1 MTTLT
6 RTTNIKIIVALT
18 LVHFMGDFYSSF
30 IMPLFPAFV
39 DRHGLT
45 MAQVGVITGTMR
57 LLAFIV
63 QPAVGYF
70 ADRYETRIFALGGLF
85 LTTLFIPLAGIAP
98 TFWVLTLLLAIG
110 SVGSSM
116 FHPSVTGMVPV
127 YGGLHTGFSMS
138 VFNTGGTLAFG
149 IGPLFITWFVE
160 LFGLSAMPATMLIG
174 LMALVFLYQVI
185 PVPEVE
191 ALNHNGFFE
200 SLKQTLGHV
209 WRPVLLIWLV
219 MMLRA
224 VVDQSFL
231 TFTPVYLANKGYS
244 LVAVGSTIAIFV
256 VAGTVSGLLAGLLS
270 DRTGYKP
277 VFYISHTLMTPA
289 LIIWL
294 FLPGGWVIFGAF
306 VAGFFVLA
314 AVPVGVVFAQ
324 ELAPGGR
331 SMVAS
336 LMMGFAYGLGGAFSP
351 LIGRFA
357 DIFSIKTVLIF
368 VAFIPVLSLVMIFFF
383 PDVGPK
389 NQHGFKGL
397 QLPE

>member
-1 MTTLT
+1 MTMTTLNQN
-6 RTTNIKIIVALT
+6 TNIKAIFALT

-30 IMPLFPAFV
+30 IMPLLPAFV
-39 DRHGLT
+39 DRHTLT
-45 MAQVGVITGTMR
+45 MAQVGVLTGIMR

-63 QPAVGYF
+63 QPAIGYF
-70 ADRYETRIFALGGLF
+70 ADRYETRFFALGGLL
-85 LTTLFIPLAGIAP
+85 LTVVFIPLAGIAP
-98 TFWVLTLLLAIG
+98 TFWALTLFLALG

-127 YGGLHTGFSMS
+127 YGGLRAGFSMS

-149 IGPLFITWFVE
+149 IGPLFITSFVA

-174 LMALVFLYQVI
+174 LVALIFLYHVL
-185 PVPEVE
+185 PVPEAE
-191 ALNHNGFFE
+191 ALHYDGFIE

-209 WRPVLLIWLV
+209 WQSIFLIWLV

-224 VVDQSFL
+224 VVGQSFL

-244 LVAVGSTIAIFV
+244 LMSVGSTIAIFV
-256 VAGTVSGLLAGLLS
+256 VAGTVSGLAAGLLS

-277 VFYISHTLMTPA
+277 IFYFSHALMTPA
-289 LIIWL
+289 LILLL
-294 FLPGGWVIFGAF
+294 FLPGLWVFFGAF

-314 AVPVGVVFAQ
+314 AVPIGVVMAQ

-336 LMMGFAYGLGGAFSP
+336 LMMGLAYGLGGVFSP
-351 LIGRFA
+351 LIGKLA
-357 DIFSIKTVLIF
+357 DIFSIKAVLIT
-368 VAFIPVLSLVMIFFF
+368 VAFIPLLSLVLIFFF
-383 PDVGPK
+383 PDVGSK
-389 NQHGFKGL
+389 NKFGSTAGDS
-397 QLPE
+397 